1 MSEQQIKAVR
11 TNSIKDL
18 KLPTISEQGKKALDI
33 INSSNL
39 NFTKLESALSADPVL
54 MAIILKYANSPMYRA
69 RVEAKNLR
77 QALNLL
83 GVDIVKSAIL
93 ICTMR
98 SFTEPLNPA
107 KELLWEQVVKLSAMS
122 KLIARQVNRK
132 LADEIE
138 LTAMM
143 SEIGGLVLSTNFSE
157 EYMDV
162 MARASEKKIPL
173 VDEEL
178 YTFGLKRVDVTTE
191 TLVKLRFPEN
201 TIEVLNGYFENK
213 IPDVVETNID
223 KQLVVL
229 RLAYFFIAYKTKSE
243 LIKKDSKCLSLIE
256 LLGLQKMNIDQILEK
271 YNESLSEGFWF

>member
-11 TNSIKDL
+11 SISIKDL
-18 KLPTISEQGKKALDI
+18 KIPTISEQGKKALDI

-39 NFTKLESALSADPVL
+39 NFTELESALSADPVL
-54 MAIILKYANSPMYRA
+54 MAIILKYANSPMYRI
-69 RVEAKNLR
+69 RVEAQNLR

-83 GVDIVKSAIL
+83 GIDIVKSAIM

-107 KELLWEQVVKLSAMS
+107 KELLWEQVVQLSAMS

-143 SEIGGLVLSTNFSE
+143 SEIGGLVLSSNFSE

-173 VDEEL
+173 VDEEF

-191 TLVKLRFPEN
+191 TLVKLRLPAN
-201 TIEVLNGYFENK
+201 TIEVLKGYFENK
-213 IPDVVETNID
+213 IPDVIETNVD

-229 RLAYFFIAYKTKSE
+229 RLAYFFIAYRTKPE
-243 LIKKDSKCLSLIE
+243 LIKKDSMCLSLIE
-256 LLGLQKMNIDQILEK
+256 LLDLQKMNIDQILEK
-271 YNESLSEGFWF
+271 YDESLSEGFWF